1 VADQPAEREAPAGR
15 GWAEVWLAATTR
27 PGVET
32 FQELLAEPGVSARRA
47 LTWAA
52 ATFAAGGALIALL
65 TIVTRPELG
74 FPPLALPLSA
84 VLGGVAGVVGFAAGI
99 GLIHIFAL
107 LLGGMG
113 SYEQLLYA
121 VSAFALP
128 MSLVSIVIN
137 AIPGVDVIGGLLVSL
152 YGYALLV
159 MAIRAVHDFAWWR
172 AVVSSL
178 IVLSTFA
185 LGVLGFAELV
195 LLPLRW

>member
-1 VADQPAEREAPAGR
+1 MTDQPAQRDTPAGR
-15 GWAEVWLAATTR
+15 RWAEVWLAATTR

-32 FQELLAEPGVSARRA
+32 FQRLLAEPGVSARRA
-47 LTWAA
+47 FTWAA
-52 ATFAAGGALIALL
+52 VTFTLGSVLLALL
-65 TIVTRPELG
+65 TTATRPDVAFSPFAVL
-74 FPPLALPLSA
+74 LSA
-84 VLGGVAGVVGFAAGI
+84 LLGGAAGVVSLAAGM

-128 MSLVSIVIN
+128 LGLASMFIS
-137 AIPGVDVIGGLLVSL
+137 AIPGVDVIGGLFVSL

-172 AVVSSL
+172 AVASSL

-185 LGVLGFAELV
+185 LGVLGLAELV